1 MTVLSQFGE
10 FVLDCDRF
18 ELRRDGRCRR
28 SV

>member
-18 ELRRDGRCRR
+18 EFRRDGRC
-28 SV
+28 